1 MTSAQGALEGVAH
14 MDGVMIPLHIMVLRW
29 KGPIKGPIHSS
40 TNLAQEV
47 LRVVL
52 KECMKIEILAGED
65 PQMSPHKEG
74 ALKSHLAFSIAG
86 IAGDLLTTPA
96 GLNGKILGIPG

>member
-1 MTSAQGALEGVAH
+1 

-52 KECMKIEILAGED
+52 KECMKIGILAGED

-74 ALKSHLAFSIAG
+74 ALKSRLVRSVLYLIMACSSHLLVWYINLSHYSVKQICT
-86 IAGDLLTTPA
+86 LST
-96 GLNGKILGIPG
+96 K

>member
-52 KECMKIEILAGED
+52 KECMKIGILAGED

-74 ALKSHLAFSIAG
+74 ALKSHLVRSVFYIIDTEISSRKKDYVKMIR
-86 IAGDLLTTPA
+86 
-96 GLNGKILGIPG
+96 KMH